1 MFVSPAYAQG
11 AAAEGGNLLMSV
23 LPFILIFVIFYFLLI
38 RPQQKKM
45 KQHREMIQ
53 SLERGDRIVTSGG
66 IVGQI
71 IKVTSDSEVE
81 VEIAQGTRVQ
91 VMRQTITEV
100 LEKGA
105 PIRSSS
111 KEKSS
116 RGKQSQ
122 AKKAEPDQAEAE
134 SEADAG
140 DEEPRAE
147 EKQ

>member
-11 AAAEGGNLLMSV
+11 AAADGGNLLMSV

-81 VEIAQGTRVQ
+81 VEIAPGTRVQ

-100 LEKGA
+100 IEKGA

-111 KEKSS
+111 KEKGG

-122 AKKAEPDQAEAE
+122 SRKSEPQDDSSEAETEEQAEE
-134 SEADAG
+134 TKSD
-140 DEEPRAE
+140 